1 MAADL
6 PLGRSGSRGFT
17 LLEVM
22 VALAILGLALSAILS
37 AQAGLYNA
45 NVQARNVSV
54 AGTAARC
61 KMHEVEEKLLKE
73 GYPELDQSEEGPCCA
88 GDSPAGVSC
97 RWQVERVELPNPP
110 ATDPLASLSGG
121 DAGSGGGG
129 LGPLGALA
137 QAAAS
142 PSSLADGGI
151 GALSGALSQPTG
163 PNGQTGV
170 AGVAGMA
177 MQIVYPQL
185 KPLLEASIRRV
196 TVDVL
201 WNEGPN
207 QRSLRIVQF
216 VTNPQRGLPPVV
228 AADPAASGLPGAGA
242 AGAATGGA
250 KLGTPVTA
258 GPTGLG
264 GIK

>member
-1 MAADL
+1 MAAD
-6 PLGRSGSRGFT
+6 PRTRGFT

-54 AGTAARC
+54 AGTVARC
-61 KMHEVEEKLLKE
+61 KMHEVEEKLLKD
-73 GYPELDQSEEGPCCA
+73 GYPEIDQTEEGHCCA
-88 GDSPAGVSC
+88 GDSPAGISC
-97 RWQVERVELPNPP
+97 RWTIERVTLPNPP
-110 ATDPLASLSGG
+110 AVDPLASTTG
-121 DAGSGGGG
+121 DAGSTGGGGGG

-163 PNGQTGV
+163 PGGQTGV

-207 QRSLRIVQF
+207 QRKLTVVQF

-228 AADPAASGLPGAGA
+228 ATDPAASGIPGLPGAGTA
-242 AGAATGGA
+242 QPGA
-250 KLGTPVTA
+250 LGTPA
-258 GPTGLG
+258 AARPAGLG

>member
-6 PLGRSGSRGFT
+6 RQTVQHARGFT

-110 ATDPLASLSGG
+110 ATDPLASLTGGG

-142 PSSLADGGI
+142 PSALADGGI
-151 GALSGALSQPTG
+151 GALSGALSQPSG

-207 QRSLRIVQF
+207 QRSLRVVQF

-228 AADPAASGLPGAGA
+228 AADPAASGLPGVAGA
-242 AGAATGGA
+242 ASGGA